1 MRQKPGCN
9 TFPSSAVSLMTAQ
22 PEIHKLWLAQTKKNP
37 AKWAGLSG
45 KHPGRKLP
53 RSSVLETCRR
63 RLSNQKTSAP
73 CTNVVQIGAASVLPR

>member
-9 TFPSSAVSLMTAQ
+9 TFPSSAVGLMTAQ
-22 PEIHKLWLAQTKKNP
+22 PEIHKLWLSQIQKNP

-53 RSSVLETCRR
+53 RSSY
-63 RLSNQKTSAP
+63 
-73 CTNVVQIGAASVLPR
+73 